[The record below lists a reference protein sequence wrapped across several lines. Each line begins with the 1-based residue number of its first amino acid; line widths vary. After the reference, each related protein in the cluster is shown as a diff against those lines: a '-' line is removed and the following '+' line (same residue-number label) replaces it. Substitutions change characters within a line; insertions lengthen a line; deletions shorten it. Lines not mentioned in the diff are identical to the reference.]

1 MNILISDPVKCETIA
16 SIFQHMKLF
25 SDNINIMLEE
35 ERMFIQTMDSARV
48 SIIEINIPSTW
59 FDKYEHVSRTNITI
73 GINSVIL
80 FKILSIRDK
89 SQIIEIQYNDENS
102 DQLLIH
108 FTSSNTSSVFD
119 KHFEVPLIDLDADLM
134 SIPAIDYQAEFTLP
148 TTNFSN
154 LVNQLKIFG
163 DTMDIECSEEQIQL
177 YANSQDCGKM
187 SVEIK
192 IDDLNSFSID
202 EGEELKLSF
211 SLTHLHNIS
220 QFHKLAKDIEIK
232 LNKNFPMNIVY
243 KLGDDNTTLSFYLAP
258 KVQDDE

>member
-1 MNILISDPVKCETIA
+1 
-16 SIFQHMKLF
+16 
-25 SDNINIMLEE
+25 
-35 ERMFIQTMDSARV
+35 
-48 SIIEINIPSTW
+48 
-59 FDKYEHVSRTNITI
+59 
-73 GINSVIL
+73 
-80 FKILSIRDK
+80 
-89 SQIIEIQYNDENS
+89 
-102 DQLLIH
+102 
-108 FTSSNTSSVFD
+108 
-119 KHFEVPLIDLDADLM
+119 
-134 SIPAIDYQAEFTLP
+134 
-148 TTNFSN
+148 
-154 LVNQLKIFG
+154 VNQLKIFG
-163 DTMDIECSEEQIQL
+163 DTMDIECSEEQIQS

-220 QFHKLAKDIEIK
+220 QFHKLAKDVEIK